1 MVEARAQAMSFK
13 LDAADLTPEKL
24 AEFQQAQ
31 QKVGSALGRLIA
43 VAEQYPDLKA
53 NQNFLELQAQLE
65 GTENRI
71 NVARKNF
78 NDAAQAYNTNIRRFP
93 KNIFA
98 GMFGFDKKAYFE
110 AEEGSEKAPKVEF

>member
-1 MVEARAQAMSFK
+1 MAQDHTLQSVPCHQ
-13 LDAADLTPEKL
+13 DLTSS
-24 AEFQQAQ
+24 Q
-31 QKVGSALGRLIA
+31 
-43 VAEQYPDLKA
+43 
-53 NQNFLELQAQLE
+53 LQAQLE